1 MGLGKLHVEIQ
12 KNWSAEGRSAHYVVW
27 SSAVRPHRIKID
39 EEEGSI
45 IMTHELGMFMVS
57 HITLPLRNVLQS
69 LVFLQTSNLLGT
81 PLWACVSWIF

>member
-1 MGLGKLHVEIQ
+1 MRLGKLHVEIQ
-12 KNWSAEGRSAHYVVW
+12 RNWSAQGHAVHYVIW
-27 SSAVRPHRIKID
+27 SSVVRPHRIKVD

-45 IMTHELGMFMVS
+45 IMTHELGMLMVS
-57 HITLPLRNVLQS
+57 CIPSTPIYVLQR